1 MKVRRPRLLQMDCGR
16 PHGDLKG
23 GGVAEVSCA
32 FLLGVIALPYAWQTM
47 RCARRRARVAETW
60 GKRDCAQAVRVS
72 PFRSNA
78 YRGMGAVGTLC
89 RDWCAGQPGAP
100 SPRPLQFDSGVSVAT
115 GSWGLFS
122 AVLGPVC
129 MGSCTSA
136 CTSATSQ
143 ASLVLYQS
151 SSYSQSSL
159 AGSYSY
165 TSYQSSCHS
174 P

>member
-1 MKVRRPRLLQMDCGR
+1 MVDRTGTSR
-16 PHGDLKG
+16 G

-78 YRGMGAVGTLC
+78 YRGMGGVGTLC
-89 RDWCAGQPGAP
+89 RDLCAGQPGAP

-136 CTSATSQ
+136 CTSATPPVACLCPSRRS
-143 ASLVLYQS
+143 ARS
-151 SSYSQSSL
+151 
-159 AGSYSY
+159 GSGGSGSGVR
-165 TSYQSSCHS
+165 TWDQRRWNPGCFH
-174 P
+174 